1 MSPLQQLS
9 RTPSADHLQRLLLLR
24 SVMIC
29 VEAGAIIIAAGGLRI
44 ALQWRSM
51 FAILLLLAIVTV
63 HGGLRIRSGA
73 AIGEHEYFWQLM
85 IDVAALT
92 ALLYLSGG
100 SSNPFVSLYLLP
112 LVIAATTLP
121 ATYAWITAAVSA
133 SSYAA
138 LFFFHVPL
146 AGLQANHADHGFGL
160 HLVGM
165 WLNFLVSAVII
176 CGFVVRMAAAIRR
189 RDAQLAKQ
197 KEDALRNERI
207 VALGTLAAGAA
218 HALST
223 PLSTMAVVL
232 GEMADEHGHPPQ
244 LAADIATLR
253 DQVASCKQTIT
264 RMVAAA
270 GQARA
275 EGGSALPL
283 DEFIHA
289 TLDRWQL
296 MRPSVCI
303 AQSIDGVMPG
313 PSIVAEQTLEQAITN
328 LLDNAADASAQTV
341 ELECRWDRE
350 RLYLEIRDRGPGLTS
365 ELEARIGDGFFTTK
379 PAGEGNGIGL
389 LLARATVERLGGFI
403 RLRPREGG
411 GAVTQ
416 LELPLAGLSPFA
428 TTQLPAAQV

>member
-1 MSPLQQLS
+1 MSPLQQFS
-9 RTPSADHLQRLLLLR
+9 PIPSVDNFQRLLLLR
-24 SVMIC
+24 SVMIG
-29 VEAGAIIIAAGGLRI
+29 VEASAVLIASGPLGI
-44 ALQWRSM
+44 ALQWPWM
-51 FAILLLLAIVTV
+51 LGILLLLATVTA
-63 HGGLRIRSGA
+63 HAWLRVRSSA
-73 AIGEHEYFWQLM
+73 AIRDREYFAQLM
-85 IDVAALT
+85 IDVAALS

-121 ATYAWITAAVSA
+121 ATYAWITAAVTA
-133 SSYAA
+133 SSYAL

-176 CGFVVRMAAAIRR
+176 CGFVIRMAAAIRR
-189 RDAQLAKQ
+189 RDALLAKQ
-197 KEDALRNERI
+197 IEDALRNERI

-218 HALST
+218 HALGT

-232 GEMADEHGHPPQ
+232 GEMADEHGHTSQ
-244 LAADIATLR
+244 LASDIATLR
-253 DQVASCKQTIT
+253 NQVARCKQTIT
-264 RMVAAA
+264 HMIAAS

-275 EGGSALPL
+275 EGGSALPV
-283 DEFIHA
+283 DEFLLT
-289 TLDRWQL
+289 TLERWQL

-303 AQSIDGVMPG
+303 AQSIDGVTPG

-328 LLDNAADASAQTV
+328 LLDNAADASAASV
-341 ELECRWDRE
+341 ELDCRWDCE
-350 RLYLEIRDRGPGLTS
+350 RLYLEIRDRGPGLS
-365 ELEARIGDGFFTTK
+365 AELEARIGHGFFTTK

-389 LLARATVERLGGFI
+389 LLARATVERLGGLI

-416 LELPLAGLSPFA
+416 LELPLASLSPFA
-428 TTQLPAAQV
+428 ANQAPGIRV